1 MQFPSTAHL
10 PSPITR
16 VIPDCTSHWSID
28 VEPVLAVAEFPGQIL
43 QDEPSFVLLYS
54 PTSQFSQLA
63 ELSAWSA
70 QPLPA
75 AQLEEH
81 ATHPTES
88 EYEVQLSPSKHC
100 QPDEDEGSAPAVV
113 DKTPAIVDPQPA
125 DQINQRSY
133 AEW

>member
-1 MQFPSTAHL
+1 M
-10 PSPITR
+10 
-16 VIPDCTSHWSID
+16 
-28 VEPVLAVAEFPGQIL
+28 EPVLSVVPLPQLA

-54 PTSQFSQLA
+54 PTSQLSQLA
-63 ELSAWSA
+63 ELSTWSA

-100 QPDEDEGSAPAVV
+100 QPDEDDGSAPAVV
-113 DKTPAIVDPQPA
+113 VLTPTAADPHPFGP
-125 DQINQRSY
+125 INQRSY
-133 AEW
+133 AEL